1 MCECCCAND
10 AKMSKTTST
19 VGTDAVEKCCYGE
32 LVMWKDAKKSGG
44 IFGAGLVTLYLL
56 QNYTVLGLFTNAL
69 FFATSICC
77 LWVLIRNV
85 ISAFN
90 QQQGQPVSAAH
101 PFQFLL
107 DSVPAKLRLSEDDAG
122 KLAPVI
128 ADTVNCAISKFV
140 KLVLVDSWLNS
151 TTFVVVLY
159 FTRGLFAAYDA
170 LSLITFIW
178 ICSFSV
184 PFVYKQK
191 EDEFNMVFEKVMGPL
206 RPHLEKVQNMVTKF
220 KSAKQTVAEAD
231 KDE

>member
-1 MCECCCAND
+1 MT
-10 AKMSKTTST
+10 KTTSNT
-19 VGTDAVEKCCYGE
+19 TCEATEKCCYGE
-32 LVMWKDAKKSGG
+32 LVLWKDVKKSG
-44 IFGAGLVTLYLL
+44 ITFGVGVITLYLL

-90 QQQGQPVSAAH
+90 QQQGQPVNAVH
-101 PFQFLL
+101 PFQFML
-107 DSVPAKLRLSEDDAG
+107 DSVPAKLRLSEDDAT
-122 KLAPVI
+122 KLAPKI
-128 ADTVNCAISKFV
+128 ADFLNCSVSKFI
-140 KLVLVDSWLNS
+140 KLVFVDSWLNS
-151 TTFVVVLY
+151 TIFVFALY

-170 LSLITFIW
+170 LALITFFW
-178 ICSFSV
+178 ISAFCL

-191 EDEFNMVFEKVMGPL
+191 EDEINVVVEKALGPI
-206 RPHLEKVQNMVTKF
+206 RPHLTKVKDMINKF